1 MVEMP
6 NLANCLCFRLLFL
19 FANRSKAPFVAS
31 YSVFFNVMCAAL
43 QKFDSLV
50 NDCGVY
56 RFTKMTQPLGEGSY
70 FNYFLKPKICR
81 ACAGLATGMSYFWH
95 SSAARAIKAA
105 FDGANVLR

>member
-1 MVEMP
+1 MVKMP

-19 FANRSKAPFVAS
+19 FANQSKAPFVAS

-56 RFTKMTQPLGEGSY
+56 RFTKMTQPLGEGS
-70 FNYFLKPKICR
+70 
-81 ACAGLATGMSYFWH
+81 
-95 SSAARAIKAA
+95 
-105 FDGANVLR
+105 